1 MTVSSSTT
9 KNSYSGD
16 ASTTTFAYGF
26 KIFTSSDIKVYIRSS
41 AGVETLKTLD
51 THYTLTNV
59 GNASG
64 GNVVFTSGNV
74 PASTETVIL
83 LRDTALTQTL
93 DLVENDP
100 FPASGFEDALDRT
113 THQLI
118 ELQEEVDRS
127 FKVSKTNSITSAE
140 FTDSATDRASKTLGF
155 DSDGNLT
162 TVADFLPKGGDSA
175 QFTYSTTTT
184 DSDPGS
190 GVVRFNNS
198 TIGSATIMYVD
209 DLDAAG
215 TDVSAWVQSFDDV
228 SQNATNRG
236 RVRVSKSNTLD
247 TWHVFKV
254 SGAVTDASGYTK
266 VALTYIDG
274 AGTLANND
282 KIFISF
288 VASGEDGAIPGYY
301 YKFDTSTSDADPG
314 AGEIR
319 FNNGTYASAT
329 AIYIDDA
336 DAHGVTTSTDV
347 LTWDDSDSTIR
358 GHLHIV
364 DINDSSTYA
373 RFNITGASTDASG
386 YNKLAVTH
394 VASNNTFSADDELS
408 VHFSRSGNKGDTG
421 STGSTGSSGSTGATG
436 ASGTNSQLAMT
447 WDNSTSD
454 ADNGAGKIA
463 WNHGTIASATVLY
476 VDDVDD
482 ASADISGFV
491 QSWDDISNSTARGI
505 VTITKEGTPATYAT
519 FKVSGSV
526 TDASGYTKVPVT
538 HVVSNGSFSDGD
550 GVGVHFSY
558 SGADGSG
565 DIEGVTA
572 GTNLSG
578 GGTSGTVTVNLAD
591 SAADTK
597 GAVIV
602 AGNAPASVGYSS
614 GTATISIADS
624 ASGTKGAVIV
634 AGTSPVSVG
643 YSSGTATVAVS
654 DASTSAKGI
663 ASFASAD
670 FSVSSG
676 AVSLEAAV
684 PKTDET
690 NAYTAPQRNA
700 LTVDND
706 GSFDMN
712 ATNNFKCTPSG
723 NFTLTF
729 TNHADGQSGYI
740 LLINSGGH
748 TVSLHANTKGSATT
762 AATLSTAGTYLV
774 SYLSDGTNAYLTN
787 SVVYA

>member
-1 MTVSSSTT
+1 MTWKTST
-9 KNSYSGD
+9 SGD
-16 ASTTTFAYGF
+16 PG
-26 KIFTSSDIKVYIRSS
+26 
-41 AGVETLKTLD
+41 AG
-51 THYTLTNV
+51 
-59 GNASG
+59 GISG
-64 GNVVFTSGNV
+64 
-74 PASTETVIL
+74 
-83 LRDTALTQTL
+83 
-93 DLVENDP
+93 
-100 FPASGFEDALDRT
+100 
-113 THQLI
+113 
-118 ELQEEVDRS
+118 
-127 FKVSKTNSITSAE
+127 
-140 FTDSATDRASKTLGF
+140 
-155 DSDGNLT
+155 
-162 TVADFLPKGGDSA
+162 
-175 QFTYSTTTT
+175 
-184 DSDPGS
+184 
-190 GVVRFNNS
+190 NNS
-198 TIGSATIMYVD
+198 TISSISNLLVD
-209 DLDAAG
+209 DA
-215 TDVSAWVQSFDDV
+215 
-228 SQNATNRG
+228 
-236 RVRVSKSNTLD
+236 
-247 TWHVFKV
+247 
-254 SGAVTDASGYTK
+254 
-266 VALTYIDG
+266 
-274 AGTLANND
+274 
-282 KIFISF
+282 
-288 VASGEDGAIPGYY
+288 
-301 YKFDTSTSDADPG
+301 
-314 AGEIR
+314 
-319 FNNGTYASAT
+319 
-329 AIYIDDA
+329 
-336 DAHGVTTSTDV
+336 
-347 LTWDDSDSTIR
+347 
-358 GHLHIV
+358 
-364 DINDSSTYA
+364 
-373 RFNITGASTDASG
+373 
-386 YNKLAVTH
+386 
-394 VASNNTFSADDELS
+394 
-408 VHFSRSGNKGDTG
+408 
-421 STGSTGSSGSTGATG
+421 
-436 ASGTNSQLAMT
+436 
-447 WDNSTSD
+447 
-454 ADNGAGKIA
+454 
-463 WNHGTIASATVLY
+463 
-476 VDDVDD
+476 DD

-491 QSWDDISNSTARGI
+491 QSWDDVSNSNAKGI
-505 VTITKEGTPATYAT
+505 VTITKEGTASTYAT
-519 FKVSGSV
+519 FKVTGITDNSGFTTV
-526 TDASGYTKVPVT
+526 AVT
-538 HVVSNGSFSDGD
+538 HIVSNGTFSNND

-700 LTVDND
+700 LTTDND

-723 NFTLTF
+723 NFALTF

-762 AATLSTAGTYLV
+762 AATLSAAGTYLV